1 MGMVFD
7 LRREAQPVQR
17 AVGEGRRPDIQ
28 GLRAIAVLLVVAF
41 HAGLPGLAGFVG
53 VDVFFVIS
61 GFVIAGMIQREYS
74 STGRFRFGQFYL
86 RRFKRLMPALAL
98 MVAVTMVLSFYLL
111 SPFSSQQIAAQTG
124 LGAMVLAANFV
135 ISKYALPAETNPLT
149 HTWSLSVEEQFYLMF
164 PAILFLGWL
173 LSRRGRRIRWAPVLV
188 GTVAA
193 ISLWQAM
200 VGPWALGSLL
210 APWANYLVKYYGPVA
225 RVWEFAVGALLS
237 LVTTSRFLGSAR
249 RARLLA
255 WLGVTLLA
263 VSASPAPWLI
273 DPAMPGPATLLP
285 VAGTLMVIAAGT
297 HHTTWVNRAL
307 AFPAMVKIGDWSYS
321 IYLWHW
327 PLIVFA
333 LILWPHASFARIL
346 AVLLSLLP
354 ALGSYRWVEQPI
366 RRLPPLA
373 TRRTFALVGAVVS
386 PVILLAAAV
395 DFASDHY

>member
-1 MGMVFD
+1 
-7 LRREAQPVQR
+7 
-17 AVGEGRRPDIQ
+17 
-28 GLRAIAVLLVVAF
+28 
-41 HAGLPGLAGFVG
+41 
-53 VDVFFVIS
+53 
-61 GFVIAGMIQREYS
+61 
-74 STGRFRFGQFYL
+74 
-86 RRFKRLMPALAL
+86 
-98 MVAVTMVLSFYLL
+98 
-111 SPFSSQQIAAQTG
+111 
-124 LGAMVLAANFV
+124 
-135 ISKYALPAETNPLT
+135 
-149 HTWSLSVEEQFYLMF
+149 
-164 PAILFLGWL
+164 
-173 LSRRGRRIRWAPVLV
+173 
-188 GTVAA
+188 
-193 ISLWQAM
+193 
-200 VGPWALGSLL
+200 
-210 APWANYLVKYYGPVA
+210 
-225 RVWEFAVGALLS
+225 
-237 LVTTSRFLGSAR
+237 
-249 RARLLA
+249 
-255 WLGVTLLA
+255 
-263 VSASPAPWLI
+263 LI

-354 ALGSYRWVEQPI
+354 ALASYRWVEQPI